1 MSMRMTLGRYLKEVR
16 AKLDLRLHEVQAA
29 SARIAEAEKNDE
41 FHVSAT
47 CLAKIE
53 NGHCMPS
60 VFALFSLCAI
70 YRIDL
75 IEVLHRFGLD
85 PEHTSY
91 HQSLLQL
98 DATHPV
104 AVEIYSK
111 DSTVRLPIRL
121 DPSFRLDTTQLVNRM
136 VEVWGEVPVAFLMQ
150 FNRRRH
156 MYGFVGLRD
165 LTLYPLVRPGSLV
178 MIDDRRRR
186 VLSRGW
192 QSEYDRPVYFI
203 ELRNSYRC
211 AWCQLAGSR
220 LTLIPHPMS
229 PVAAESFNF
238 PDEAEVVGQI
248 VGIAMRLV
256 PPGPPSRASVPGLPM
271 PRAFER

>member
-1 MSMRMTLGRYLKEVR
+1 MRMTLGRYLKEVR
-16 AKLDLRLHEVQAA
+16 EKLNLSAREVQAA

-41 FHVSAT
+41 FHVSAA

-85 PEHTSY
+85 PERTSY
-91 HQSLLQL
+91 YQGLLRL
-98 DATHPV
+98 DVTHPITAEIYGKDATVTLP
-104 AVEIYSK
+104 
-111 DSTVRLPIRL
+111 VRLDL
-121 DPSFRLDTTQLVNRM
+121 SFRLDTTQLVNRM

-165 LTLYPLVRPGSLV
+165 LTLFPLIRPGSVV
-178 MIDDRRRR
+178 MIDDCCRR
-186 VLSRGW
+186 VLRRGW
-192 QSEYDRPVYFI
+192 QSEYDRPVYFL
-203 ELRNSYRC
+203 ELRSGYRC
-211 AWCQLAGSR
+211 AWCQLEGSR

-229 PVAAESFNF
+229 PLTAETFNF
-238 PDEAEVVGQI
+238 PDEAEVVGQV

-256 PPGPPSRASVPGLPM
+256 PPGPPSRASAPRLPT
-271 PRAFER
+271 PRAIER